1 MKIYATKSF
10 KEDRYFIILKITS
23 DYKKEKKAYLD
34 LKDKV
39 IGIEKFAIMIE
50 TFDEDQKILM
60 FTPAVCWV
68 CSVKEFCEN
77 IELHKNLSAKNYS

>member
-10 KEDRYFIILKITS
+10 KEDRYFIILKITG
-23 DYKKEKKAYLD
+23 DYKKEKNAYLD
-34 LKDKV
+34 LKNKV

-60 FTPAVCWV
+60 FTPAVC
-68 CSVKEFCEN
+68 SLKEFCEN
-77 IELHKNLSAKNYS
+77 IELHTNLSAKNYT